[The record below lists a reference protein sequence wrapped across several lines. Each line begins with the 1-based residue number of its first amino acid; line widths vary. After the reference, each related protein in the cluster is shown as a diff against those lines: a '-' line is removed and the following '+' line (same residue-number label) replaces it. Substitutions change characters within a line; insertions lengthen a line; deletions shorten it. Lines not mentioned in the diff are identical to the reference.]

1 MTDAPT
7 APDSLPNYIAD
18 GLPKQNDATLRDVQE
33 YIQELLDHR
42 SRPVETGEL
51 PDDVEPVEPE
61 NGGKGTVVEEH
72 VKCGDESC
80 TCMSGGKKHGP
91 YLYRYYRSGG
101 SLKSEYIG
109 KA

>member
-18 GLPKQNDATLRDVQE
+18 GLPKQNDATLLDAQE

-42 SRPVETGEL
+42 SRPVETAEL
-51 PDDVEPVEPE
+51 PADAEPVESE
-61 NGGKGTVVEEH
+61 NDGKGTVVEER
-72 VKCGDESC
+72 VTCGDESC
-80 TCMSGGKKHGP
+80 ACMSDGEKHGP
-91 YLYRYYRSGG
+91 YLYRYYRSDG